1 MNVIPR
7 GIAPLAAIG
16 GLTVIEV
23 VALQNGI
30 NGTLF
35 FVVAVA
41 IAGLGGYSLNWLFP
55 RAKAEM
61 VERVEADFDPPVETC
76 DAVKSDGQ
84 PCRGIVKKG
93 NTTRCR
99 WHPIAH
105 SGGANITNPA

>member
-55 RAKAEM
+55 RTK
-61 VERVEADFDPPVETC
+61 VEPVEDDLDPPIETC

-84 PCRGIVKKG
+84 PCRGIKKG
-93 NTTRCR
+93 TSTRCR

-105 SGGANITNPA
+105 SVGANIANPA